1 MIACNMQN
9 GQGRV
14 RGSELRRDSF
24 DQLATNKTIGT
35 HCLNFPALTGAGT
48 LDNFI
53 SNDVIK
59 I

>member
-1 MIACNMQN
+1 MQN